1 MTDQTLE
8 RLLAST
14 AESVEYPATP
24 DLRAAVASRIAG
36 ADVAAARRGWR
47 PSFALAAVLI
57 AVLVAAIAVAPS
69 REAIGRFFGVEGS
82 KIEVQPTALPGTI
95 LTPLP
100 TVPAGTYQGLRPV
113 ALQELRDMMAFPV
126 AAPDTGERLRQ
137 AYFVSYG
144 NQPVAVLSYEGF
156 DLWQTQLRQEAFFG
170 KGIAPDSI
178 LVETEVG
185 GQTATWLSGPPHTV
199 AYYVAPNVAI
209 PESFRTVE
217 RNTLI
222 WRTDAAFYRI
232 ETDLP
237 MADAIRIAETLP

>member
-14 AESVEYPATP
+14 AASVEYPATP

-36 ADVAAARRGWR
+36 ADAAEARPGWR

-57 AVLVAAIAVAPS
+57 AVLVAAFAAAPS

-82 KIEVQPTALPGTI
+82 KIEVQPTALPGT
-95 LTPLP
+95 TATALP

-113 ALQELRDMMAFPV
+113 ALEELRGLMPFPV
-126 AAPDTGERLRQ
+126 ALPRTDKVLRQ
-137 AYFVSYG
+137 AYHVSYG
-144 NQPVAVLSYEGF
+144 GQPVAVLSYESF
-156 DLWQTQLRQEAFFG
+156 DLWQTQLRQEAFFA
-170 KGIAPDSI
+170 KGIPPDAI
-178 LVETEVG
+178 LIETEVQG
-185 GQTATWLSGPPHTV
+185 DTATWLSGPPHMVT
-199 AYYVAPNVAI
+199 YYASPNQAI
-209 PESFRTVE
+209 QQSLRTVE

-237 MADAIRIAETLP
+237 MEGAIRIAETLP

>member
-14 AESVEYPATP
+14 AASVEYPATP

-36 ADVAAARRGWR
+36 ADAAEARPGWR
-47 PSFALAAVLI
+47 PSFALAALLL
-57 AVLVAAIAVAPS
+57 AVIVAAFAVAPS

-82 KIEVQPTALPGTI
+82 KIEVQPTALPGTTA
-95 LTPLP
+95 TPPP
-100 TVPAGTYQGLRPV
+100 TVPTGTYQGLRPV
-113 ALQELRDMMAFPV
+113 SLQELRGMMPFPV
-126 AAPDTGERLRQ
+126 ALPDTGERLWQ
-137 AYFVSYG
+137 AYHVSYG
-144 NQPVAVLSYEGF
+144 GQPVAVLSYESF
-156 DLWQTQLRQEAFFG
+156 DLWQTQLRQEAFFA

-185 GQTATWLSGPPHTV
+185 DETATWLSGPSHTV
-199 AYYVAPNVAI
+199 AYYAAPNVVIA
-209 PESFRTVE
+209 ESFRQVE
-217 RNTLI
+217 RSTLI

-237 MADAIRIAETLP
+237 MEGAIRIAETLP